1 MADGLNRV
9 MLLGNLGADPELRF
23 TQGGQAVL
31 NMRLATTESY
41 LDKDKVRRERTDWH
55 NVVVWGKRGEAL
67 AKILTKGSSV
77 FIEGSLRTSSY
88 DNKEG
93 QKVYKTEINAN
104 NILLTGSRHRDGGG
118 AEAGGAGGGYEGGGG
133 GGYEGGGGGGGY
145 EAEGGGGGG
154 YAPSGGGGGGGGGGY
169 APRAAS
175 ASGGGGG
182 GGASAGDFEVAFG
195 RDKGKRISEVQD
207 LSWLRGT
214 LERDLADGSK
224 ERFHEK
230 ARAQLASIDAELARR
245 TGGGAR
251 AIAGGGGGGGGGG
264 GYAPRGG
271 ARPAP
276 AQEAAPP
283 ADDYDAGAGGFGN
296 DDDIPF

>member
-23 TQGGQAVL
+23 TQSGQAVL

-55 NVVVWGKRGEAL
+55 SVVMWGKRGEAL

-104 NILLTGSRHRDGGG
+104 NLIITGRGKG
-118 AEAGGAGGGYEGGGG
+118 AAGGEHEGGGGYEGGGG
-133 GGYEGGGGGGGY
+133 GGYEA
-145 EAEGGGGGG
+145 EAEGGGG
-154 YAPSGGGGGGGGGGY
+154 YAPRGGGGGGEASGGGGGY
-169 APRAAS
+169 APRAGGS
-175 ASGGGGG
+175 SSGGGS
-182 GGASAGDFEVAFG
+182 ATSAGDFEVAFG
-195 RDKGKRISEVQD
+195 RDKGKRISEVGD

-230 ARAQLASIDAELARR
+230 ARGQLAAIDAELARR

-251 AIAGGGGGGGGGG
+251 TIAGGGGGGGG

-276 AQEAAPP
+276 QEAPPP
-283 ADDYDAGAGGFGN
+283 AEDYDAGGGFGN